1 MSQDMKKQVVGVCEA
16 LYASGVEL
24 KKITGRLVAKD
35 TEFSHTS
42 VTPFVK
48 EWRENQYKV
57 EADEL
62 KKTSMS
68 KHFIKKSICECSL
81 SMRYVTTKWKRIVK
95 S

>member
-48 EWRENQYKV
+48 EWRENQYKRLRQIPN
-57 EADEL
+57 AWL
-62 KKTSMS
+62 QFK
-68 KHFIKKSICECSL
+68 L
-81 SMRYVTTKWKRIVK
+81 
-95 S
+95 